1 MAARGDVCGF
11 DCGRASDMG
20 GTVVG
25 ESVMGKAGSSDI
37 FDNNMISVMIKLDKS
52 RVGGRVSSTEIQRA
66 RV

>member
-37 FDNNMISVMIKLDKS
+37 FDSKS
-52 RVGGRVSSTEIQRA
+52 DERDDQVR
-66 RV
+66 